1 MKTGKHLSLF
11 FLAVFLFAGNALAHK
26 VNLFAYVEGGNIYTE
41 SYFPDGKP
49 VAGGKISVYDSQ
61 NNFLLEGITNKEGMF
76 NFTIPKVDDLT
87 IVIEAS
93 MGHKNNYKLKKT
105 EVEAGK

>member
-1 MKTGKHLSLF
+1 MKAGSYLCVFL
-11 FLAVFLFAGNALAHK
+11 LAVLLFSGNALAHR
-26 VNLFAYVEGGNIYTE
+26 VNLFAYVEGGIIYTE

-61 NNFLLEGITNKEGMF
+61 DDLLLEGTTDKDGLF
-76 NFTIPKVDDLT
+76 HFAIPKVDDLT

-93 MGHKNNYKLKKT
+93 MGHKNHYQLKRT